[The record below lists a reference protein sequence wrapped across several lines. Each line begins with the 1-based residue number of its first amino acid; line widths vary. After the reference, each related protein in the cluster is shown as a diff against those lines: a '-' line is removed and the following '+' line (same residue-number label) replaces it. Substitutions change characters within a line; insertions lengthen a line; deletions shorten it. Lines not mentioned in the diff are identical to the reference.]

1 MTSGP
6 RFARVGY
13 VSIRQ
18 TASEPHYAADTLEYR
33 LRQVD
38 VDGSGSTSDPVR
50 IERTVDELELLGT
63 PPNPAQSRATVRF
76 AVPETQAVTLRLYDV
91 VGREVRTLARGPQGG
106 RTEMQVGLSGLPSG
120 TYFVRLRAEDR
131 VRTQRLTVVR

>member
-1 MTSGP
+1 MSATYPSAKQVLK
-6 RFARVGY
+6 F
-13 VSIRQ
+13 
-18 TASEPHYAADTLEYR
+18 EPHYAADTLEYR

-76 AVPETQAVTLRLYDV
+76 AVPSAQEVTLRLYDV
-91 VGREVRTLARGPQGG
+91 MGREVRTLARGGPQEG

-120 TYFVRLRAEDR
+120 IYFLRLQAGGTTK
-131 VRTQRLTVVR
+131 TQKMTVVR

>member
-1 MTSGP
+1 MSATYPSAKQVLK
-6 RFARVGY
+6 F
-13 VSIRQ
+13 
-18 TASEPHYAADTLEYR
+18 EPHYAADTLEYR

-91 VGREVRTLARGPQGG
+91 VGREVRTLAHGPQEG
-106 RTEMQVGLSGLPSG
+106 RTEMQVGLPACRAAPTSCAYERRITFARSGSRWCDEN
-120 TYFVRLRAEDR
+120 VS
-131 VRTQRLTVVR
+131 